1 MTENE
6 RIWNSINGRN
16 YKDSIS
22 IALKNI
28 KKI

>member
-1 MTENE
+1 MELY
-6 RIWNSINGRN
+6 NGGN

-28 KKI
+28 LKIVEQ